1 MLLGN
6 LNISIIQCIGK
17 MATGPSSLSRED
29 FTCLDHDDFDTTR
42 DELVS
47 GGDTADAC
55 ANDTDVRMKV
65 LVQFWELRT
74 RGVGF
79 GVDPDRLSLTRSGHK
94 MLG

>member
-29 FTCLDHDDFDTTR
+29 LTSLDHDDFNTTR
-42 DELVS
+42 NELVGS
-47 GGDTADAC
+47 GDTDAR

-65 LVQFWELRT
+65 LVQFRELGM

-79 GVDPDRLSLTRSGHK
+79 GVDPDRLSFTRSEHT